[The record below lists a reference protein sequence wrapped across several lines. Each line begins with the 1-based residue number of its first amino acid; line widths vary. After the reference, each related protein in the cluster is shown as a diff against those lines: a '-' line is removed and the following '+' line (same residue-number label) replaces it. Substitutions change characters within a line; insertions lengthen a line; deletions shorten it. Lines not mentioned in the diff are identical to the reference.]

1 MRDLMRVDHL
11 IWGSDFPHQES
22 DWPDSMA
29 MLDRAFEGA
38 PEEVRYQMTCG
49 NAVDFFHLG

>member
-1 MRDLMRVDHL
+1 
-11 IWGSDFPHQES
+11 
-22 DWPDSMA
+22 MA